1 MSAEQQKNERRVHG
15 YNRMMERVKT
25 AIGADST
32 VAVNLSE
39 AIAKAR
45 DKAVEAEELTREEAE
60 QIGEYLRRD
69 LVDAG
74 HFLADSH
81 NELADWLHFDLEL
94 IEDKLAEL
102 LQGVADRT
110 RVDLALLAEHA
121 RHADEYFSNELVG
134 GGTLECV
141 NCGKQ
146 LSFHKTGHIPPCPA
160 CRQTRFRRV
169 RRARGEA

>member
-1 MSAEQQKNERRVHG
+1 MNPEQQQNERRVHG

-25 AIGADST
+25 AFGGDSNT
-32 VAVNLSE
+32 AMGLAE
-39 AIAKAR
+39 ALAKAK
-45 DKAVEAEELTREEAE
+45 DKAVEAGELTREEADQVSE
-60 QIGEYLRRD
+60 FLKRD
-69 LVDAG
+69 LQDAG

-121 RHADEYFSNELVG
+121 RHADEYYTG
-134 GGTLECV
+134 DITGAGTLECSH
-141 NCGKQ
+141 CGRKMV
-146 LSFHKTGHIPPCPA
+146 FHRADHIPTCPG
-160 CRQTRFRRV
+160 CQQTTFKRV
-169 RRARGEA
+169 RRERG